1 MDLIQRRSLLVGI
14 AAAAVCA
21 AGAFQEP
28 QQFFR
33 SYLMA
38 YLFWIA
44 IPLGCLALVML
55 HNLVGGGWGFLILR
69 FLEAGTR
76 TLPLMALLVAPIL
89 LGLPRLYIWAR
100 PDAVA
105 ADHLLQH
112 KSVFLNV
119 PFFLGRTALY
129 FAVWMLLAYFLNRWS
144 SEQDRREDPVLRRR
158 LNNIS
163 GPGLVLY
170 ALTVS
175 LASLDWVMSLE
186 PGWFST
192 IYSALF
198 MAGQVLS
205 TLAFAI
211 VVLVILASRSSLSEI
226 LLPRYLNDLGN
237 LLMTFVILWAYMA
250 FSQFLIVWAGNLPDE
265 IAWYLPRLKGGWQ
278 WMAWALIVFH
288 FVLPLLLL
296 LFRRVKRKIRLLST
310 VAAAML
316 VIRLLD
322 VFWTVK
328 PAFDHGGLR
337 FHWLDW
343 GLLAAMGG
351 IWVAV
356 FFWQLKRKPLLPLH
370 DPWLRE
376 VLAQNA

>member
-1 MDLIQRRSLLVGI
+1 
-14 AAAAVCA
+14 
-21 AGAFQEP
+21 
-28 QQFFR
+28 
-33 SYLMA
+33 MA

-89 LGLPRLYIWAR
+89 LGHPG
-100 PDAVA
+100 AVA
-105 ADHLLQH
+105 TDPLLQH
-112 KSVFLNV
+112 KRVFLNV
-119 PFFLGRTALY
+119 PFFVGRTALY

-144 SEQDRREDPVLRRR
+144 SEQDRREDPALRRR

-175 LASLDWVMSLE
+175 LAALDWVMSLE

-198 MAGQVLS
+198 MVGQVLS

-211 VVLVILASRSSLSEI
+211 VVLRMLASRSSLSEI
-226 LLPRYLNDLGN
+226 LSPRYLNDMGN

-265 IAWYLPRLKGGWQ
+265 ITWYLPRLKGGWQ
-278 WMAWALIVFH
+278 RMAGALIVFH
-288 FVLPLLLL
+288 FALPLLLL
-296 LFRRVKRKIRLLST
+296 LFRRVKRKIRLLSA

-322 VFWTVK
+322 VFWTVE
-328 PAFDHGGLR
+328 PAFDRGGIR
-337 FHWLDW
+337 FHWMDW
-343 GLLAAMGG
+343 GLLMAIGG

-356 FFWQLKRKPLLPLH
+356 FFWQLKRKPLLPAH

>member
-1 MDLIQRRSLLVGI
+1 MTDPDLLLRRMDLIQRRALLVGLV
-14 AAAAVCA
+14 AAVACA
-21 AGAFQEP
+21 AGALRDP

-33 SYLMA
+33 SYLCA

-89 LGLPRLYIWAR
+89 LGLPRLYVWAN

-105 ADHLLQH
+105 ADRLLQH
-112 KSVFLNV
+112 KRVFLNV
-119 PFFLGRTALY
+119 PFFVGRTAVY
-129 FAVWMLLAYFLNRWS
+129 FALWMLLAYFLNRWS
-144 SEQDRREDPVLRRR
+144 GEQDRREDPALRRR

-175 LASLDWVMSLE
+175 LAALDWVMSLE

-198 MAGQVLS
+198 MVGQVLS

-211 VVLVILASRSSLSEI
+211 VVLMILANRSSLSEI
-226 LLPRYLNDLGN
+226 LSPRYLNDLGN
-237 LLMTFVILWAYMA
+237 LLLTFVILWAYMA

-265 IAWYLPRLKGGWQ
+265 ITWYLPRLRSGWQ
-278 WMAWALIVFH
+278 WIAAFLVAGHFALPFLSCSRGRSSSKSAIWLF
-288 FVLPLLLL
+288 LPS
-296 LFRRVKRKIRLLST
+296 VCSSCGSST
-310 VAAAML
+310 
-316 VIRLLD
+316 
-322 VFWTVK
+322 
-328 PAFDHGGLR
+328 
-337 FHWLDW
+337 
-343 GLLAAMGG
+343 
-351 IWVAV
+351 
-356 FFWQLKRKPLLPLH
+356 
-370 DPWLRE
+370 
-376 VLAQNA
+376 